1 MKEKQ
6 AVMYDVAIARCDEY
20 TPACCRRALEEALDA
35 VGGLSWVEEGM
46 KIAIKA
52 NLVSFMSP
60 DKAATT
66 HPTLLSELV
75 KMLCERGAEVIL
87 GDSPGGLYTSAFV
100 NRVYKATGM
109 KDVEEAGA
117 RLNQNY
123 DIRHV
128 EYPDGMVLKEF
139 QYTAYLDEAD
149 AIIDF
154 CKLKTHGMMGMSAAA
169 KNMFGCVPGVSK
181 PEYHF
186 RFPKHEDFARM
197 IVDLD
202 TYFKPRLC
210 ICDAVV
216 GMEGNGPTMGT
227 PRKIGA
233 VLASVCPHKLDM
245 ICAELIGLSQD
256 DVPTLAA
263 ARERGYLPERVE
275 QISVFGDPRAFFV
288 ADFQNIPNRSSIEF
302 SKDSTKF
309 FGKLSAMF
317 IGKALRSVPN
327 LKKKDC
333 VGCGVCR
340 DICPAK
346 AIRIK
351 NGKAIIDRSA
361 CIRCFCC
368 QEFCPKGA
376 MKVHR
381 PMIARLLNK

>member
-1 MKEKQ
+1 MS
-6 AVMYDVAIARCDEY
+6 MYDVSVVKCDEY
-20 TPACCRRALEEALDA
+20 KADGARAALTEAIDA
-35 VGGLSWVEEGM
+35 VGGLGWVEKGM
-46 KIAIKA
+46 KIVIKA
-52 NLVSFMSP
+52 NLVSFMAP
-60 DKAATT
+60 EKAATT
-66 HPTLLSELV
+66 HPVLLVALV
-75 KMLCERGAEVIL
+75 EMLRERGAEVIV
-87 GDSPGGLYTSAFV
+87 GDSPGGLWTSAFV

-109 KDVEEAGA
+109 KDVEAAGA
-117 RLNQNY
+117 VLNQNY
-123 DIRHV
+123 EIGQV
-128 EYPDGMVLKEF
+128 EGGDGMVLKDF
-139 QYTAYLDEAD
+139 QYTAFLDEAD

-169 KNMFGCVPGVSK
+169 KNMFGCIPGVSK

-197 IVDLD
+197 IVDLND
-202 TYFKPRLC
+202 YFKPRLC

-233 VLASVCPHKLDM
+233 VLASPCPHKMDLVS
-245 ICAELIGLSQD
+245 AQLIGLTCD

-263 ARERGYLPERVE
+263 AYERGKIPESAE
-275 QISVFGDPRAFFV
+275 ELSVYGDPKSFFV
-288 ADFQNIPNRSSIEF
+288 PDFQNIPNRSSLEF

-309 FGKLSAMF
+309 FGKLSALF
-317 IGKALRSVPN
+317 IGKALRSVPK
-327 LKKKDC
+327 LKTGEC

-346 AIRIK
+346 AITIK
-351 NGKAIIDRSA
+351 KGKAIIDRPA

-376 MKVHR
+376 MKVKR
-381 PMIARLLNK
+381 PLLAKLLNK

>member
-1 MKEKQ
+1 MS
-6 AVMYDVAIARCDEY
+6 VYDVSIVRCDEY
-20 TPACCRRALEEALDA
+20 QPACARDALTEAINA
-35 VGGLSWVEEGM
+35 VGGLDWVEQGM
-46 KIAIKA
+46 KIVIKA

-60 DKAATT
+60 EKAATT
-66 HPTLLSELV
+66 HPTLLCALV
-75 KMLCERGAEVIL
+75 EMLRERGAEVIV
-87 GDSPGGLYTSAFV
+87 GDSPGGLYTPAFV

-109 KDVEEAGA
+109 KEVEAAGA
-117 RLNQNY
+117 ILNQNY
-123 DIRHV
+123 EIRHV
-128 EYPDGMVLKEF
+128 ENGTGMVLKEY
-139 QYTAYLDEAD
+139 QYTAFLDEAD

-169 KNMFGCVPGVSK
+169 KNMFGCIPGVSK

-202 TYFKPRLC
+202 EYFKPRLC
-210 ICDAVV
+210 ICDAVI

-233 VLASVCPHKLDM
+233 VLASVCPHKMDM
-245 ICAELIGLSQD
+245 VCSELIGLSRD

-263 ARERGYLPERVE
+263 AYERGMIPDTVGEL
-275 QISVFGDPRAFFV
+275 SVCGDPKAFFV
-288 ADFQNIPNRSSIEF
+288 SDFQNIPNRSSVEF

-309 FGKLSAMF
+309 FGKLSALF
-317 IGKALRSVPN
+317 IGKALRSEPA
-327 LKKKDC
+327 LKRNEC

-346 AIRIK
+346 AIEIK
-351 NGKAIIDRSA
+351 KGKAIIDRSA

-376 MKVHR
+376 MKVKR
-381 PMIARLLNK
+381 PLLAKLLNK

>member
-1 MKEKQ
+1 
-6 AVMYDVAIARCDEY
+6 MYDVSIVRCEEYKASLAR
-20 TPACCRRALEEALDA
+20 EALTEAIDA
-35 VGGLSWVEEGM
+35 VGGLDWVEKGM
-46 KIAIKA
+46 KIVIKA

-60 DKAATT
+60 ESAATT
-66 HPTLLSELV
+66 HPTLLCELV
-75 KMLCERGAEVIL
+75 KMLVARGAEVIV
-87 GDSPGGLYTSAFV
+87 GDSPGGLYTSVYV

-109 KDVEEAGA
+109 KEVEQAGA
-117 RLNQNY
+117 HLNQNFEQREV
-123 DIRHV
+123 DN
-128 EYPDGMVLKEF
+128 PNGMVLKRF
-139 QYTAYLDEAD
+139 AYTSYLDEAD

-169 KNMFGCVPGVSK
+169 KNMFGCIPGVTK

-202 TYFKPRLC
+202 DYFKPRLC

-216 GMEGNGPTMGT
+216 GMEGNGPTMGE

-233 VLASVCPHKLDM
+233 VLASTCPHKMDLV
-245 ICAELIGLSQD
+245 CAHIIGLTKD
-256 DVPTLAA
+256 TVPTLAA
-263 ARERGYLPERVE
+263 AYERELIPTEVKSLS
-275 QISVFGDPRAFFV
+275 IFGDPDSFFV
-288 ADFQNIPNRSSIEF
+288 PDFKNIPNHSSMEF

-309 FGKLSAMF
+309 FGKLSALF
-317 IGKALRSVPN
+317 IAKALRSVPA
-327 LKKKDC
+327 LKSREC

-346 AIRIK
+346 AIQIK
-351 NGKAIIDRSA
+351 NGKAVIDRSA

-376 MKVHR
+376 MKVKR
-381 PMIARLLNK
+381 PWIAKVLNR

>member
-1 MKEKQ
+1 MN
-6 AVMYDVAIARCDEY
+6 MNDVSIVRCDEY
-20 TPACCRRALEEALDA
+20 QPAEAKAALTEAIEA
-35 VGGLSWVEEGM
+35 VGGLAWVEQGM
-46 KIAIKA
+46 KIVIKA

-66 HPTLLSELV
+66 HPTLLCALV
-75 KMLCERGAEVIL
+75 EMLRERGAEVIV

-109 KDVEEAGA
+109 REVETAGA
-117 RLNQNY
+117 TLNQNY
-123 DIRHV
+123 GINHV
-128 EYPDGMVLKEF
+128 ENGSGMVLKEY
-139 QYTAYLDEAD
+139 QYTAFLDEAD

-169 KNMFGCVPGVSK
+169 KNMFGCIPGVSK

-202 TYFKPRLC
+202 EYFKPRLC

-233 VLASVCPHKLDM
+233 VLASVCPHKMDM
-245 ICAELIGLSQD
+245 VCAELIGLTRD

-263 ARERGYLPERVE
+263 AYERGLIPDRIEDLTVY
-275 QISVFGDPRAFFV
+275 GDPKAFSV
-288 ADFQNIPNRSSIEF
+288 SDFQNIPNRSSVEF
-302 SKDSTKF
+302 NKESTKF
-309 FGKLSAMF
+309 FGKLSALF
-317 IGKALRSVPN
+317 IGKALRSVPA
-327 LKKKDC
+327 LKKSEC

-346 AIRIK
+346 AIEIK
-351 NGKAIIDRSA
+351 KGKAVIDRSA

-376 MKVHR
+376 MKVKR
-381 PMIARLLNK
+381 PLLAKLLNK

>member
-1 MKEKQ
+1 
-6 AVMYDVAIARCDEY
+6 MYDVAIVKCEEYQDDVAR
-20 TPACCRRALEEALDA
+20 AALSEAIDA
-35 VGGLSWVEEGM
+35 VGGLDWVEKGM
-46 KIAIKA
+46 KIVIKA

-66 HPTLLSELV
+66 HPALLCALV
-75 KMLCERGAEVIL
+75 DLLLERGAEVVV

-109 KDVEEAGA
+109 KAVEEKGA
-117 RLNQNY
+117 VLNQNF
-123 DIRHV
+123 DSKHA
-128 EYPDGMVLKEF
+128 ENPDGAVLKELV
-139 QYTAYLDEAD
+139 YTAYLDEAD

-169 KNMFGCVPGVSK
+169 KNMFGCIPGISK

-186 RFPKHEDFARM
+186 LFPKHEDFARM

-202 TYFKPRLC
+202 ERFRPRLC

-233 VLASVCPHKLDM
+233 VLASVCPHKMDLV
-245 ICAELIGLSQD
+245 CAKIIGLSKD

-263 ARERGYLPERVE
+263 AFERGLIPSDADEL
-275 QISVFGDPRAFFV
+275 SVCGDPMAYFIP
-288 ADFQNIPNRSSIEF
+288 DFQNIPNRSSIEF

-309 FGKLSAMF
+309 FGKLSALF
-317 IGKALRSVPN
+317 IGKALRSIPK
-327 LKKKDC
+327 LKANEC

-346 AIRIK
+346 AIKIK
-351 NGKAIIDRSA
+351 NGKAVIDRSA

-376 MKVHR
+376 MKVKR
-381 PMIARLLNK
+381 PLIAKLLNR

>member
-1 MKEKQ
+1 
-6 AVMYDVAIARCDEY
+6 MYDVSIVRCEEYETSLAR
-20 TPACCRRALEEALDA
+20 EALTEAIDA
-35 VGGLSWVEEGM
+35 VGGLDWVEKGM
-46 KIAIKA
+46 KIVIKA

-60 DKAATT
+60 ESAATT
-66 HPTLLSELV
+66 HPMLLCELV
-75 KMLCERGAEVIL
+75 KMLVARGAEVVV
-87 GDSPGGLYTSAFV
+87 GDSPGGLYTSVYV

-109 KDVEEAGA
+109 KEVEQAGA
-117 RLNQNY
+117 QLNQNFEQREV
-123 DIRHV
+123 DNLN
-128 EYPDGMVLKEF
+128 GMVLKRF
-139 QYTAYLDEAD
+139 AYTSYLDEAD

-169 KNMFGCVPGVSK
+169 KNMFGCIPGVTK

-202 TYFKPRLC
+202 DYFKPRLC

-216 GMEGNGPTMGT
+216 GMEGNGPTMGE

-233 VLASVCPHKLDM
+233 VLASTCPHKMDLV
-245 ICAELIGLSQD
+245 CAHIIGLTKD
-256 DVPTLAA
+256 TVPTLAA
-263 ARERGYLPERVE
+263 AYERELIPTEAKSLS
-275 QISVFGDPRAFFV
+275 IFGDPDSFLV
-288 ADFQNIPNRSSIEF
+288 PDFKNIPNHSSMEF

-309 FGKLSAMF
+309 FGKLSALF
-317 IGKALRSVPN
+317 IAKALRSVPA
-327 LKKKDC
+327 LKSREC

-346 AIRIK
+346 AIQIK
-351 NGKAIIDRSA
+351 NGKAVIDRSA

-376 MKVHR
+376 MKVKR
-381 PMIARLLNK
+381 PWIAKVLNR

>member
-1 MKEKQ
+1 MKNEKH
-6 AVMYDVAIARCDEY
+6 YDVSIVRCDEY
-20 TPACCRRALEEALDA
+20 EAASAKAALAEAIDK
-35 VGGLSWVEEGM
+35 VGGLDWVVPEM
-46 KIAIKA
+46 KIVIKA

-60 DKAATT
+60 EKAATT
-66 HPTLLSELV
+66 HPTLLCALV
-75 KMLCERGAEVIL
+75 NMLRERGAEVIV
-87 GDSPGGLYTSAFV
+87 GDSPGGLYTSVYV

-109 KDVEEAGA
+109 KEVETAGA

-123 DIRHV
+123 EIKHV
-128 EYPDGMVLKEF
+128 ENPDGMVLKEF
-139 QYTAYLDEAD
+139 QYTAFLDEAD

-169 KNMFGCVPGVSK
+169 KNMFGCIPGVSK

-197 IVDLD
+197 IVDLND
-202 TYFKPRLC
+202 YFKPRLC

-233 VLASVCPHKLDM
+233 VLASVCPHKMDM
-245 ICAELIGLSQD
+245 VCAELIGLSRED
-256 DVPTLAA
+256 IPTIAA
-263 ARERGYLPERVE
+263 AYERNRIPDKVE
-275 QISVFGDPRAFFV
+275 ELSIFGDPKAFYV

-309 FGKLSAMF
+309 FGKLSALF
-317 IGKALRSVPN
+317 IGKALRSVPA
-327 LKKKDC
+327 LKKNEC

-346 AIRIK
+346 AIEIK
-351 NGKAIIDRSA
+351 KGKAIIDRSA

-368 QEFCPKGA
+368 QEFCPRGA
-376 MKVHR
+376 MKVKR
-381 PMIARLLNK
+381 PLLAKLLNK

>member
-1 MKEKQ
+1 
-6 AVMYDVAIARCDEY
+6 MYDVSIVRCEEYEASLAR
-20 TPACCRRALEEALDA
+20 EALTEAIDA
-35 VGGLSWVEEGM
+35 VGGLDWVERGM
-46 KIAIKA
+46 KIVIKA

-60 DKAATT
+60 ESAATT
-66 HPTLLSELV
+66 HPTLLCELV
-75 KMLCERGAEVIL
+75 KMLVDRGAEVVV
-87 GDSPGGLYTSAFV
+87 GDSPGGLYTSVYV

-109 KDVEEAGA
+109 KEVEQAGA
-117 RLNQNY
+117 QLNQNFEQREV
-123 DIRHV
+123 DN
-128 EYPDGMVLKEF
+128 PNGMVLKRF
-139 QYTAYLDEAD
+139 AYTAYLDEAD

-169 KNMFGCVPGVSK
+169 KNMFGCIPGVTK

-202 TYFKPRLC
+202 DYFKPRLC

-216 GMEGNGPTMGT
+216 GMEGNGPTMGE

-233 VLASVCPHKLDM
+233 VLASTCPHKMDLV
-245 ICAELIGLSQD
+245 CAHIIGLTKD
-256 DVPTLAA
+256 TVPTLAA
-263 ARERGYLPERVE
+263 AYERELIPTEAKSLS
-275 QISVFGDPRAFFV
+275 IFGDPDSFLV
-288 ADFQNIPNRSSIEF
+288 PDFKNIPNHSSMEF

-309 FGKLSAMF
+309 FGKLSALF
-317 IGKALRSVPN
+317 IAKALRSVPA
-327 LKKKDC
+327 LKSREC

-346 AIRIK
+346 AIQIK
-351 NGKAIIDRSA
+351 NGKAVIDRSA

-376 MKVHR
+376 MKVKR
-381 PMIARLLNK
+381 PWIAKVLNR